1 MRWIGWMGAL
11 ALASALPLPAATYE
25 WTPGTDVVGGERYV
39 RTRAEDTVLDLA
51 RRHGFGYDELRLAN
65 PSVDPWLPGEG
76 TTVLLPGRHVLPD
89 APREG
94 IVINLDEL
102 RLYYYPAAQG
112 KAGPR
117 QVITVPISI
126 GREGQDTPLVT
137 TTVVAKVE
145 NPTWYP
151 PADIRREH
159 EADGD
164 PLPAAVPPG
173 PDNPLGPHAM
183 KLGIPGVLI
192 HGTNKPYGIGMPVTH
207 GCIRLYPEDIAA
219 LMPQVPRGTPV
230 RMLRQP
236 WKTGWRNGVL
246 YFETSEA
253 PSAEPGVDLARLE
266 QVVAAALG
274 QRAGY
279 VIDWPAAESALRRP
293 RGVPQP
299 LWPLEPTG
307 G

>member
-1 MRWIGWMGAL
+1 MRWIGLLLLSGAMHA
-11 ALASALPLPAATYE
+11 ALAATYE
-25 WTPGTDVVGGERYV
+25 WTDGMDVVGNDRYV
-39 RTRAEDTVLDLA
+39 RTRAEDTLLDLA
-51 RRHGFGYDELRLAN
+51 RRHGFGYDELRQAN

-102 RLYYYPAAQG
+102 RLYYYPAPAAG
-112 KAGPR
+112 KAPVRR
-117 QVITVPISI
+117 QVITHPISV
-126 GREGQDTPLVT
+126 GREGLATPLAT

-151 PADIRREH
+151 PEDIRREH
-159 EADGD
+159 AEAGD
-164 PLPAAVPPG
+164 PLPRMVPPG

-183 KLGIPGVLI
+183 KLGIPGILI
-192 HGTNKPYGIGMPVTH
+192 HGTNKPFGIGMPVTH

-219 LMPQVPRGTPV
+219 LMPLVPRGTPV
-230 RMLRQP
+230 RMLRQS

-246 YFETSEA
+246 YFESSA
-253 PSAEPGVDLARLE
+253 PPAPDPVADFAELQR
-266 QVVAAALG
+266 VVSAALG
-274 QRAGY
+274 ARTDY
-279 VIDWPAAESALRRP
+279 TVDWPAAESALRRP

-299 LWPLEPTG
+299 LWRELPTG